1 MVDTSLAPTFREQ
14 LDRYLTEINTVRESD
29 LCDSSSMLRH
39 GTERFFIATAHKAKG
54 LEFDSVIVFNATEGA
69 YPYFYN
75 LRNNDQYHIREDAR
89 RFYVAI
95 SRARKHLCFTYSA
108 VGGNGSPVR
117 PTPFLQSIAHKL
129 AHFGFNPETG
139 KTESLDAA
147 Q

>member
-1 MVDTSLAPTFREQ
+1 MADTDSKITWNFQRMGGNDQ
-14 LDRYLTEINTVRESD
+14 VILT
-29 LCDSSSMLRH
+29 SMAELRH
-39 GTERFFIATAHKAKG
+39 LRELDPKLWGAMSCPAKG